1 MDDKVAASA
10 ERSSTEFTDVVPGIA
25 VEFHML
31 LQVLFKVEG
40 LPTSWLRAAE
50 RLLVDMLVLLV
61 VIQILPVGEDPSTA
75 REVAGHQLSFGSFPN
90 SPEPNLGSI
99 LIPSRIRSRLG
110 LTPRALQRLSHVQLC
125 RHLRGP
131 AEFQPHLSI

>member
-75 REVAGHQLSFGSFPN
+75 REVAGHQLSFGSFP
-90 SPEPNLGSI
+90 
-99 LIPSRIRSRLG
+99 
-110 LTPRALQRLSHVQLC
+110 LQRLSHVQLC